1 MKSAEKISR
10 RKRRENTKG
19 GHEDR
24 ITVIEM
30 IRDKILRKFASERG
44 KGE

>member
-1 MKSAEKISR
+1 VPRKYRGERGEK
-10 RKRRENTKG
+10 TPKG